1 MKILIIGCG
10 SIGLRHALNARKLGA
25 EIVLCDI
32 DEVRMRKLSLEVNAS
47 DCYVDFHEAART
59 SGCVAAIIATPSN
72 LHTKPAKAVLS
83 AGLHVLMEKP
93 ICTSTSEAN
102 DLKDL
107 VVKTGLTF
115 MMGHTYRFRS
125 EWQEVKR
132 FLDSKPL
139 GKIYSAEFVG
149 GWYLPDWH
157 IHEDYKTEY
166 AAQKKFGGG
175 VLFTNL
181 SHLFDIAIWFFGD
194 IQKISGVKMKLS
206 DLEIDVDDSVSCI
219 LKMMNGV
226 AINITEDFLSRL
238 PRRSIRVNGEY
249 GYFEVDFNRKILSV
263 WDSRTKRIYP
273 INKAH
278 DSRTNLFKILE
289 DGVLYDLSPEI
300 SDFQCSGNDAYLLEL
315 KYFMELIELHQTKFD
330 IDIDSG
336 IKVLDAMHNKGI
348 ESWLI

>member
-10 SIGLRHALNARKLGA
+10 SIGRRHARNASKLGA

-47 DCYVDFHEAART
+47 DCYVDFQEAARN

-72 LHTKPAKAVLS
+72 LHTTPAKAILS

-93 ICTSTSEAN
+93 ICTSISEAN
-102 DLKDL
+102 ELKDL
-107 VVKTGLTF
+107 VHKTGLTF

-132 FLDSKPL
+132 FLDSNPL

-226 AINITEDFLSRL
+226 AVNITEDFLSRV

-249 GYFEVDFNRKILSV
+249 GYLEVDFNRKILSV
-263 WDSRTKRIYP
+263 WDSRAKRIHP
-273 INKAH
+273 TNKAY

-300 SDFQCSGNDAYLLEL
+300 SDLQYSGNDAYLLEL
-315 KYFMELIELHQTKFD
+315 KYFMELIALHQTKFD
-330 IDIDSG
+330 LDIDSG
-336 IKVLDAMHNKGI
+336 IKVLDAMYNKGI